1 MPDDLG
7 GALDRI
13 AERVAQGFAV
23 QPWRYGVLWP
33 ESALVQHLG
42 GVWQALV
49 DTVHPPPGEPGEWRL
64 VVEGIRRLASYQEPL
79 DPRQY
84 GLTVALSSGH
94 EVQVVELATEGNA
107 TATILCRA
115 SPEPLRSQILIADL
129 GPR

>member
-1 MPDDLG
+1 MEWSAVFFLG
-7 GALDRI
+7 AFHGINPGMGWL
-13 AERVAQGFAV
+13 FAV
-23 QPWRYGVLWP
+23 
-33 ESALVQHLG
+33 ALGMQQSSVR